1 MKPLNEWLHKDA
13 AGDGNTTPQK
23 QIPRGQS
30 AFIPQ
35 KPLVSGGPHAQS
47 AENAGKGFP
56 LRMYPLG
63 GFEQIGRNSF
73 VVEVDGDIY
82 IIDLGKTVKHLIGR
96 DSIPVRRDLLQDLLD
111 GIINALPYFFRVMLH
126 PSWLWKI
133 LRKFLI
139 CAYYFSAALIVNNS
153 SASCGALVY
162 GKDVI
167 HRYPLLYHLIIAF

>member
-82 IIDLGKTVKHLIGR
+82 IIDLGLQFPDEEMLARAMLAPGLIVDLIGVVGEEA
-96 DSIPVRRDLLQDLLD
+96 VRTA
-111 GIINALPYFFRVMLH
+111 IID
-126 PSWLWKI
+126 
-133 LRKFLI
+133 
-139 CAYYFSAALIVNNS
+139 
-153 SASCGALVY
+153 ALVPY
-162 GKDVI
+162 RAPNGTYRLENEW
-167 HRYPLLYHLIIAF
+167 HTLIASA

>member
-82 IIDLGKTVKHLIGR
+82 IIDLG
-96 DSIPVRRDLLQDLLD
+96 LQFPDEEML
-111 GIINALPYFFRVMLH
+111 GIDYLVPDISALR
-126 PSWLWKI
+126 
-133 LRKFLI
+133 
-139 CAYYFSAALIVNNS
+139 
-153 SASCGALVY
+153 
-162 GKDVI
+162 
-167 HRYPLLYHLIIAF
+167 